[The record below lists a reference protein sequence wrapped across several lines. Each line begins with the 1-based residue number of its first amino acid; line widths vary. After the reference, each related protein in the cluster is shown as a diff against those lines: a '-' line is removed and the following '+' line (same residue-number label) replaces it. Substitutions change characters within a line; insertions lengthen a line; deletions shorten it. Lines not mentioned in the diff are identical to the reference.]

1 MDTAW
6 VAAELSTAH
15 LGDPRQ
21 VRSVVRIV
29 SALATRTD
37 ASLTAACG
45 DGLRQ
50 AAHRIFEHPETTVH
64 GLLAGHY
71 AATAQRCAELPVVLI
86 AQDTTVFSYKHTQLE
101 GLGPISGSKHTQG
114 LLGHS
119 ALALTAAG
127 TPLGLLHLELWGHAD
142 GSAPCAHAKESG
154 KWQAGLESVARHLT
168 ALPTPVQAVLI
179 QDREGDFFDFLAA
192 PRPARLDLLVRV
204 THDRKVQ
211 AEAPT
216 GEGRGLPPPRLRAAV
231 AAQAPLGEL
240 TVLIPVAAQN
250 PHQILPRQRQAVL
263 TVRVAEVQL
272 CRPAGSSAPAPT
284 LPIRVL
290 EVCEETPPAGE
301 TAVSWTLLTTLSVST
316 LADAGRVVGYYAR
329 RWLIERLHFTLK
341 SGLRTERL
349 QIDDARSLTHALTL
363 YYVVAWRLLQLTYLA
378 REASAQPATE
388 VLAVEELTVLA
399 AAAKRPVRTL
409 AEAVREIAILGGYQ
423 YYRTAPPPGVK
434 SLWLGW
440 RYLTGLVH
448 GWRLARQQIYDA

>member
-6 VAAELSTAH
+6 VAAEMSTAQ

-29 SALATRTD
+29 AALATRTE

-50 AAHRIFEHPETTVH
+50 AAHRIFEHPETTVP
-64 GLLAGHY
+64 GLLAGHA

-86 AQDTTVFSYKHTQLE
+86 AQDTTVFSYKHAQLE
-101 GLGPISGSKHTQG
+101 GLGPISGSKRTQG
-114 LLGHS
+114 LLAHS
-119 ALALTAAG
+119 ALAMTAAG

-142 GSAPCAHAKESG
+142 GSAPCAHEKESG
-154 KWQAGLESVARHLT
+154 KWQAGLVSVARQLT
-168 ALPTPVQAVLI
+168 DLPTHMPAVLI
-179 QDREGDFFDFLAA
+179 QDREGDFYDFLAA
-192 PRPARLDLLVRV
+192 PRPACLDLLVRV

-211 AEAPT
+211 ADARAA
-216 GEGRGLPPPRLRAAV
+216 EGGGLPPPRLRAAV

-272 CRPAGSSAPAPT
+272 CRPAGSPAPVPT

-290 EVCEETPPAGE
+290 EVREETPPAGE
-301 TAVSWTLLTTLSVST
+301 TAVSWTLLTTLPVTT

-349 QIDDARSLTHALTL
+349 QIDDARSLSHALAL

-378 REASAQPATE
+378 REDPDQPAAE
-388 VLAVEELTVLA
+388 VFAAEELLVLEA
-399 AAAKRPVRTL
+399 ATKKSVRTV

-423 YYRTAPPPGVK
+423 SYRTAPPPGVK

-440 RYLTGLVH
+440 RYLTGLVE
-448 GWRLARQQIYDA
+448 GWRLAHQQDYDA